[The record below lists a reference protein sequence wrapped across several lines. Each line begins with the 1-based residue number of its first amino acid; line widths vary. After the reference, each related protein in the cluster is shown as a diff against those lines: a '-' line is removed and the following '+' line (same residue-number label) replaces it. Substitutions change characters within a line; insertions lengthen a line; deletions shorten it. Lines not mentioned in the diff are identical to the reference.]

1 MNKVFEEFVK
11 KNPKATAF
19 DIAYEKEYIDD
30 FIALAT
36 KMFPKNVGRT
46 ISNIGESQFKKE
58 DDISDSKEY
67 MIDEIEEKIGRIK
80 SSLDTSVSKETL
92 LKVLTAIE
100 DAEDIIM
107 HHP

>member
-1 MNKVFEEFVK
+1 MSWKTE
-11 KNPKATAF
+11 
-19 DIAYEKEYIDD
+19 I
-30 FIALAT
+30 
-36 KMFPKNVGRT
+36 
-46 ISNIGESQFKKE
+46 KKE

-67 MIDEIEEKIGRIK
+67 MIDEIEEKIDRIK

-107 HHP
+107 HRP

>member
-1 MNKVFEEFVK
+1 MNWK
-11 KNPKATAF
+11 KE
-19 DIAYEKEYIDD
+19 I
-30 FIALAT
+30 
-36 KMFPKNVGRT
+36 
-46 ISNIGESQFKKE
+46 KKE